1 MSEVKVLTGVPGID
15 DFALNTTAPGIAAGL
30 FSCLFAFVQYK
41 VMMGK
46 KVGKDIGKPLLDKLA
61 AQIKSGS
68 IEFLRTEYKFLGAFV
83 VFFAVLLFGLF
94 TIQNGELDGARVVIA
109 FVIGAMLSAVTG
121 YLGMSVAT
129 SGNVRTTV
137 ACTDGTLNDGLKVA
151 FTTGTVMGFMVVG
164 LGLAGLEVIFLVLL
178 TLTDGDMDPALRNL
192 SAFGF
197 GASSIAL
204 FARVGGGIVGKV
216 EAGIDEDD
224 PHNPAVIADNVGDNV
239 GDVAGMGA
247 DLFESYVGS
256 LIATMSIAAFER

>member
-68 IEFLRTEYKFLGAFV
+68 IEFLKTEYKFLFAFV
-83 VFFAVLLFGLF
+83 MFLAAVLFGLF
-94 TIQNGELDGARVVIA
+94 TVQYEPLDGARVVIA
-109 FVIGAMLSAVTG
+109 FLLGAFLSALAG

-137 ACTDGTLNDGLKVA
+137 ACTAGSLNDGLTVA

-164 LGLAGLEVIFLVLL
+164 L
-178 TLTDGDMDPALRNL
+178 
-192 SAFGF
+192 
-197 GASSIAL
+197 
-204 FARVGGGIVGKV
+204 
-216 EAGIDEDD
+216 
-224 PHNPAVIADNVGDNV
+224 
-239 GDVAGMGA
+239 
-247 DLFESYVGS
+247 
-256 LIATMSIAAFER
+256 